1 MSGEDCW
8 EERAWRWE
16 GFRRWPNPRFE
27 TKGFAEKLIF
37 MTGSAH
43 LEVILYFACVIAE
56 IFSLLYSERSTFLP
70 NPRFRKTSF
79 LSLSYFDFTRTVLKP
94 RFWPSLNKVQGP
106 GAGAVQGE
114 SLSPSLSGDER
125 PHRTRVRPAL
135 TLSFSSSLQPDR
147 QLVFCPLGALCRV
160 EETALPLRGL
170 LETHLGRKPQTPTL

>member
-1 MSGEDCW
+1 
-8 EERAWRWE
+8 
-16 GFRRWPNPRFE
+16 
-27 TKGFAEKLIF
+27 

-43 LEVILYFACVIAE
+43 LEVILYFTCVIAE

-125 PHRTRVRPAL
+125 PHRTHVRPAL
-135 TLSFSSSLQPDR
+135 TLSFSSSSLQLDR
-147 QLVFCPLGALCRV
+147 QLVFCPLGGLVLSGGNSFAPARAFGDTLGKEAADTCAVTISLHALA
-160 EETALPLRGL
+160 ALLAPQPRPL
-170 LETHLGRKPQTPTL
+170 QVWW